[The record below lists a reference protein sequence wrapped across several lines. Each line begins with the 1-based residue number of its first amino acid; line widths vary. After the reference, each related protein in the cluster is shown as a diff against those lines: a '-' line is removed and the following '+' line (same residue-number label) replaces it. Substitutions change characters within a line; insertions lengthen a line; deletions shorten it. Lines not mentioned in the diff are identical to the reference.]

1 MKSNLS
7 TMKQLKLKK
16 KFSIFFCSTSAY
28 RQNHHYIPDWNT
40 CCILTFNIVSWRLL
54 TQPIWEMQQERLR
67 EPRNDLTEEGLELL
81 ITSIFTTN
89 SPFTLSSYYS
99 SSTDLAITVLTFEE
113 LINKVFSLLPT
124 FFRDSYDWIISH
136 WGEATSKL
144 HHL

>member
-1 MKSNLS
+1 
-7 TMKQLKLKK
+7 
-16 KFSIFFCSTSAY
+16 
-28 RQNHHYIPDWNT
+28 
-40 CCILTFNIVSWRLL
+40 
-54 TQPIWEMQQERLR
+54 MQQERLR

-124 FFRDSYDWIISH
+124 FF
-136 WGEATSKL
+136 
-144 HHL
+144 

>member
-16 KFSIFFCSTSAY
+16 NSPFSFCSTSAY
-28 RQNHHYIPDWNT
+28 RQNHHYIHDWNT
-40 CCILTFNIVSWRLL
+40 CCILTYQHRLWRLL
-54 TQPIWEMQQERLR
+54 IQPIWEMHQERLR

-124 FFRDSYDWIISH
+124 FFWSSYD
-136 WGEATSKL
+136 
-144 HHL
+144 